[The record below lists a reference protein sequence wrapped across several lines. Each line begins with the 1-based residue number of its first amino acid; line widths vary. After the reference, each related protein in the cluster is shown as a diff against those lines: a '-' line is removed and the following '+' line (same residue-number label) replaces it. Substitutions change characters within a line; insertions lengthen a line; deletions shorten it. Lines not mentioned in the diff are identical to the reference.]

1 MYFNVFFFFLLTCTK
16 AAEMSSIM
24 KRSDPEIPEITASS
38 GFNIPSMNISG
49 HLSSAKHGTGHWVS
63 ALSGL
68 ATCGQETQADSTPS
82 VAVLPTWLL
91 C

>member
-1 MYFNVFFFFLLTCTK
+1 
-16 AAEMSSIM
+16 
-24 KRSDPEIPEITASS
+24 
-38 GFNIPSMNISG
+38 
-49 HLSSAKHGTGHWVS
+49 
-63 ALSGL
+63 L